1 MKMKIFNGGYLGS
14 HIEEERSELRKAMRI
29 AESVRHQIFE
39 RSMRLGLN
47 AWGKFVSVLL
57 IILKLN
63 VIELR
68 FSH

>member
-14 HIEEERSELRKAMRI
+14 HIEEERSELREAMRI

-39 RSMRLGLN
+39 RSMHLGLN